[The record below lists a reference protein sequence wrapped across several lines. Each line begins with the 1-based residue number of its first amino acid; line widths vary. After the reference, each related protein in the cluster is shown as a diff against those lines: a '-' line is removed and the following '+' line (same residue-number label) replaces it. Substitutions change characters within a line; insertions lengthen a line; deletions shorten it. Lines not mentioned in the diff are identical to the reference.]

1 MIASIPRI
9 TKHSTDST
17 FDDSCTAAV
26 CIAVRRILRRAI
38 GSAQGEGCMVLT
50 TETAI
55 VEKAAESE
63 GDGHGHHGHA
73 H

>member
-1 MIASIPRI
+1 
-9 TKHSTDST
+9 
-17 FDDSCTAAV
+17 
-26 CIAVRRILRRAI
+26 
-38 GSAQGEGCMVLT
+38 MVLT
-50 TETAI
+50 AETAI

>member
-1 MIASIPRI
+1 VIDPVKVTRSAVVNAASVARM
-9 TKHSTDST
+9 
-17 FDDSCTAAV
+17 
-26 CIAVRRILRRAI
+26 L
-38 GSAQGEGCMVLT
+38 LT

-55 VEKAAESE
+55 VEKPAESE